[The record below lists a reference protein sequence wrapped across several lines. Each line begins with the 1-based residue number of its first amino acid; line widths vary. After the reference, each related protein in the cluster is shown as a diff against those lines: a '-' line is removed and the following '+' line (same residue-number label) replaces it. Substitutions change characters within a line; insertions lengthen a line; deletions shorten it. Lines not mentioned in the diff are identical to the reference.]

1 MYVYLEFYHVYSFTC
16 YKTPRELFCIL
27 QIRGREELLP
37 IAEDKN
43 MVFDFQDYRRLST
56 PVKSLPGDRLI
67 AQCIYDSTSRQALTL
82 GKCVILQ
89 LYTIHGI

>member
-1 MYVYLEFYHVYSFTC
+1 
-16 YKTPRELFCIL
+16 
-27 QIRGREELLP
+27 
-37 IAEDKN
+37 

-82 GKCVILQ
+82 GKCVSLQ
-89 LYTIHGI
+89 QCHVMFHIYAFSYM